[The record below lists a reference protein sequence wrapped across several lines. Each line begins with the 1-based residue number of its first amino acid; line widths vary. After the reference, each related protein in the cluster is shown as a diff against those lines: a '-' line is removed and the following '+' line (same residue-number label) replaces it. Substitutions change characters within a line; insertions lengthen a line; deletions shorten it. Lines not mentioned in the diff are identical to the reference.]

1 MILRPL
7 VLTYALGGANAF
19 VPSAKINAWPSK
31 GSKQFLLRKQRD
43 ISLSNEKI
51 FAGQV
56 DPQENLNLFDLKLEE
71 EREKFFEPLL
81 VSDDIAGIDEGKEI
95 FLESLASTVPDDVVS
110 DLELDVSKH
119 VQSLLAETGE
129 SSKADAGFLD
139 VKAVLDISGEAAAA
153 AEASMPPDLIEQLAF
168 SLNATTTTAPIEI
181 KEVPEILNASS
192 VAVREPVPAA
202 KVEAPKVSKI
212 LKFAIPAI
220 GVWLC
225 GPLLSLIDTSA
236 VGLLSGTVQQ
246 AALNPAVAV
255 TDYAALLIVSI
266 PMGLFFCV
274 RKYRH
279 LTL

>member
-31 GSKQFLLRKQRD
+31 GSINLQLRKHRD
-43 ISLSNEKI
+43 ISLSNEPF
-51 FAGQV
+51 FADQV
-56 DPQENLNLFDLKLEE
+56 DPQENIDLFDLKLED

-95 FLESLASTVPDDVVS
+95 FLESLASTVPDDAVA
-110 DLELDVSKH
+110 DRELDVSNH
-119 VQSLLAETGE
+119 VQSLFAETGE
-129 SSKADAGFLD
+129 SSKADAGFMD
-139 VKAVLDISGEAAAA
+139 VQAVLDISGEAAAA
-153 AEASMPPDLIEQLAF
+153 AEASMPPDLIEQLDF
-168 SLNATTTTAPIEI
+168 SSNATTTTAPIEI
-181 KEVPEILNASS
+181 KEVSEILSASS
-192 VAVREPVPAA
+192 VVVGEPVTAA
-202 KVEAPKVSKI
+202 KIEAPKVSKI

-255 TDYAALLIVSI
+255 TDYAALLIVSFSMI
-266 PMGLFFCV
+266 SLF
-274 RKYRH
+274 
-279 LTL
+279 